1 MKKTIAFLPLLL
13 IALLISFAC
22 KDKKVRP
29 ENLLPREDFVNILT
43 DIHLTDA
50 WLERKGIQGD
60 SLVIYN
66 KANFEQILANYHAN
80 RKAFNATYAFY
91 IQNPDDF
98 DLIYLDVID
107 KLSQMQAD
115 ANK

>member
-1 MKKTIAFLPLLL
+1 MLL
-13 IALLISFAC
+13 ITIAC

-43 DIHLTDA
+43 DVHLTDA
-50 WLERKGIQGD
+50 LLEQNGLQGD
-60 SLVIYN
+60 SLVIFN
-66 KANFEQILANYHAN
+66 KANFDQILKNYKAS
-80 RKAFNATYAFY
+80 RKTFNATYAFY

-98 DLIYLDVID
+98 DLIYLDIVN